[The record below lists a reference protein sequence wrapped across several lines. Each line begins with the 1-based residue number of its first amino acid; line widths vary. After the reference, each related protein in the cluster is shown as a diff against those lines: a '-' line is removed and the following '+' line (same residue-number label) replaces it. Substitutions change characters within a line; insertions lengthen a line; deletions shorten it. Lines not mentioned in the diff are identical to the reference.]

1 MALPD
6 VPREVRARWACA
18 SAPRP
23 PEISERDIGPSFS
36 SSDRADVQATEQ
48 LRQNSNYWAN

>member
-1 MALPD
+1 MG
-6 VPREVRARWACA
+6 VRQRPA
-18 SAPRP
+18 P

-36 SSDRADVQATEQ
+36 SSDRAGVQATEQ

>member
-1 MALPD
+1 MG
-6 VPREVRARWACA
+6 VRQRPA
-18 SAPRP
+18 P
-23 PEISERDIGPSFS
+23 PEISERDISPTFS